1 MRNIKGGYKI
11 INFKGIPLN
20 KDSKVTIEGIYES
33 IENSYRKPLLFSGVN
48 IGGVIY
54 PDMFVQAI
62 LTSARYE
69 VTLDNVKLYITSD
82 NGVIYESINS

>member
-20 KDSKVTIEGIYES
+20 KESKVTINGIYDS

-48 IGGVIY
+48 IGGYIY
-54 PDMFVQAI
+54 PDTFIQAN

-69 VTLDNVKLYITSD
+69 VILDDIKLYITSD
-82 NGVIYESINS
+82 DGVIYESINS

>member
-20 KDSKVTIEGIYES
+20 KDSKVTIDDIYKS

-48 IGGVIY
+48 IKGIIY
-54 PDMFVQAI
+54 PDMFIQAI

-69 VTLDNVKLYITSD
+69 VTLDNVKLYITND
-82 NGVIYESINS
+82 DRVIYESINS

>member
-20 KDSKVTIEGIYES
+20 KDSKVTIDGIYDS
-33 IENSYRKPLLFSGVN
+33 IKKSYRKPLLFSGVN
-48 IGGVIY
+48 IEHVIY
-54 PDMFVQAI
+54 PDMFIQAI

>member
-20 KDSKVTIEGIYES
+20 KDSKVTIDNIYES

-48 IGGVIY
+48 IEGIIY
-54 PDMFVQAI
+54 PDTFIQAI

-69 VTLDNVKLYITSD
+69 VALDNVKLYITSD
-82 NGVIYESINS
+82 NGVIYELINS

>member
-20 KDSKVTIEGIYES
+20 NESKTVIKGIYES

-48 IGGVIY
+48 IGGIIY
-54 PDMFVQAI
+54 PDMFIQAI
-62 LTSARYE
+62 ITSARYE
-69 VTLDNVKLYITSD
+69 VVMNNVKLYITSD
-82 NGVIYESINS
+82 DGVIYESINS

>member
-20 KDSKVTIEGIYES
+20 KDSKVTIDNIYES

-48 IGGVIY
+48 IEGVIY
-54 PDMFVQAI
+54 PDMFIQAI

>member
-20 KDSKVTIEGIYES
+20 KESKVTINGIYDS

-48 IGGVIY
+48 IGGIIY
-54 PDMFVQAI
+54 PDMFIQAI

-69 VTLDNVKLYITSD
+69 VILDNVKIYITSD
-82 NGVIYESINS
+82 DGVIYESINS

>member
-20 KDSKVTIEGIYES
+20 KDSKVTIKGIYDY
-33 IENSYRKPLLFSGVN
+33 IEKSYRKPLLFSGVN
-48 IGGVIY
+48 IKGIIY
-54 PDMFVQAI
+54 PDMFIQAI

-69 VTLDNVKLYITSD
+69 VTLDNVKLYITND
-82 NGVIYESINS
+82 DGVIYESINS

>member
-11 INFKGIPLN
+11 INFKGISLN
-20 KDSKVTIEGIYES
+20 KESKVTIKGIYDS
-33 IENSYRKPLLFSGVN
+33 IENSYRKPLLFSGVK
-48 IGGVIY
+48 IEDTIY
-54 PDMFVQAI
+54 PDMFIQAI

-82 NGVIYESINS
+82 DGVIYELINS

>member
-48 IGGVIY
+48 IEGVIY
-54 PDMFVQAI
+54 PDMFIQAI

-82 NGVIYESINS
+82 NGVIYELINS

>member
-20 KDSKVTIEGIYES
+20 KESKVIIKGIYDS

-48 IGGVIY
+48 INGVIY
-54 PDMFVQAI
+54 PDMFIQAI

>member
-1 MRNIKGGYKI
+1 MKKGGYKI

-20 KDSKVTIEGIYES
+20 KDSKVTIDGIYES

-54 PDMFVQAI
+54 PDMFIQAI

>member
-20 KDSKVTIEGIYES
+20 KDSKVTIEGIYEL

-54 PDMFVQAI
+54 PDMFIQAI

>member
-11 INFKGIPLN
+11 INFKVIPLN
-20 KDSKVTIEGIYES
+20 KESKVTIEGIYDS

-54 PDMFVQAI
+54 PDMFIQAI

-69 VTLDNVKLYITSD
+69 VTLNNVKLYITSD

>member
-20 KDSKVTIEGIYES
+20 KDSKVTIDGIYES
-33 IENSYRKPLLFSGVN
+33 IEKSYRKPLLFSGVN
-48 IGGVIY
+48 IGGTIY
-54 PDMFVQAI
+54 PDMFIQAI

-69 VTLDNVKLYITSD
+69 VTLNNVKLYITSD

>member
-20 KDSKVTIEGIYES
+20 KESKVTIEGIYDS
-33 IENSYRKPLLFSGVN
+33 IKNSYRKPLLFSGVN
-48 IGGVIY
+48 IEGIIY
-54 PDMFVQAI
+54 PDIFIQAI
-62 LTSARYE
+62 LTNARYE
-69 VTLDNVKLYITSD
+69 VTLDNVKIYITSD

>member
-20 KDSKVTIEGIYES
+20 KDSKVTIKGIYES

-48 IGGVIY
+48 IEDTIY
-54 PDMFVQAI
+54 SDMFIQAT

-69 VTLDNVKLYITSD
+69 VTLNNVKLYITSD
-82 NGVIYESINS
+82 DGVIYESINS

>member
-20 KDSKVTIEGIYES
+20 KDSKVTIDGIYES

-54 PDMFVQAI
+54 PDMFIQAI

>member
-1 MRNIKGGYKI
+1 MKNIKGGYKI

-20 KDSKVTIEGIYES
+20 KESKVTIKGIYDS

-48 IGGVIY
+48 IGGYIY
-54 PDMFVQAI
+54 PDMFIQAI

-82 NGVIYESINS
+82 DDIIYELINS